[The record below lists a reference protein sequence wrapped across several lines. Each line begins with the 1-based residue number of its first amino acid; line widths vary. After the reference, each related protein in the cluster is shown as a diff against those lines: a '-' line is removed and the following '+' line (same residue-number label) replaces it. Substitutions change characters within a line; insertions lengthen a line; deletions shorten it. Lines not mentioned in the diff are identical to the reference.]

1 VGRYAVAN
9 KERKD
14 EKSRAKPQAERPTEI
29 ADKDLDPVAG
39 GLRNVAGGVDGGVCV
54 TG

>member
-1 VGRYAVAN
+1 MSN
-9 KERKD
+9 EQRKD
-14 EKSRAKPQAERPTEI
+14 EKSRAKPKDERPAEI

-39 GLRNVAGGVDGGVCV
+39 GLRTVAGGVDGGVCV